1 LFKCLDNVLLDGKNN
16 IFQSFEVNSVA
27 IGRVFLINGLLSLSI
42 DFSYIFCL
50 MNLLGK
56 RDIVPNT
63 FFSPF
68 SRFECSSTTFFR
80 LSFKCLNH
88 HFKFNILCLSC
99 FNQSLT
105 LQGTFLCLHDYRFVH
120 STAQTKSGSKFF
132 SVLLNII
139 DISHKR
145 FNSFVVHVEI
155 LKKLSSICSSLF
167 AARYYELVVC

>member
-1 LFKCLDNVLLDGKNN
+1 
-16 IFQSFEVNSVA
+16 
-27 IGRVFLINGLLSLSI
+27 
-42 DFSYIFCL
+42 
-50 MNLLGK
+50 MNLFGN

-68 SRFECSSTTFFR
+68 SRLECISTTCFR
-80 LSFKCLNH
+80 LFSKCLNYH
-88 HFKFNILCLSC
+88 LKLSILCLSC
-99 FNQSLT
+99 FNQSPT
-105 LQGTFLCLHDYRFVH
+105 LHGTHFCLHDYRPVH
-120 STAQTKSGSKFF
+120 LTAQTKSGSKFF